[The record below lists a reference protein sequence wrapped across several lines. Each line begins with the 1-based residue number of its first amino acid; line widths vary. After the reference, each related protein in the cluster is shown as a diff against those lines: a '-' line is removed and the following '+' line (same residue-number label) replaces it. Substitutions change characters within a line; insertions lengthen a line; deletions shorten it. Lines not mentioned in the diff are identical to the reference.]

1 MGDRNIKDKWEV
13 YFQNLFNQGRP
24 ENTSKSTSAESG
36 AEDRTQG
43 MQWNKIRIIS
53 REEVKD
59 ALRKMG
65 RAKAVGADN
74 IPIEVWK
81 CLGDVGIQWLT
92 TLFNTILYTGR
103 MPDEWRSS
111 VVIPIYK
118 NKGDAQE
125 CGNYRGIKLLSHT
138 MKLWERVIDQRLR
151 KIVQVREN

>member
-1 MGDRNIKDKWEV
+1 MGENDIKDRWEL
-13 YFQNLFNQGRP
+13 YFQNLFNQGRL
-24 ENTSKSTSAESG
+24 ENTSESTSTESRG
-36 AEDRTQG
+36 KERTQG
-43 MQWNKIRIIS
+43 RQEDDVRIIS
-53 REEVKD
+53 REEVKE

-65 RAKAVGADN
+65 RAKSVGTDK

-81 CLGDVGIQWLT
+81 CLGDVGAQWLT

-125 CGNYRGIKLLSHT
+125 VKTIEASNS
-138 MKLWERVIDQRLR
+138 
-151 KIVQVREN
+151 